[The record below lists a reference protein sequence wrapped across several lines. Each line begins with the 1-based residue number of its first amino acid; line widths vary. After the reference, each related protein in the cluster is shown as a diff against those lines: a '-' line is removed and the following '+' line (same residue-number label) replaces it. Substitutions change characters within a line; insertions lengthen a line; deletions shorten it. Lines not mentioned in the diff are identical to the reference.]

1 MTTTRILGELRNLM
15 KNLKIDGKAVQAYI
29 IPSSDAHGSEYLS
42 EKDKRRQFIS
52 GFTGSA
58 GTALVTQDNALLW
71 TDGRYFL
78 QASQQ
83 LDSNWKLMKDGLDE
97 TPSLSAWLIKN
108 MPPSSIV
115 GVDAT
120 LYEEDLFINLEN
132 SLSYSTLQL
141 KNIEPNLVD
150 IVWSTNRPKLEC
162 NELLKVDLNHCG
174 RRLGEKLRLIR
185 AQMDEK
191 NSYSI
196 VATSLDEIAWLLNLR
211 SSDIPFNTV
220 FFSYCIITK
229 SSLQLYIDLNR
240 LTDEIRSYLLNEE
253 PNIEFFE
260 YDSFFQE
267 FQNFYKNEFLNDQ
280 QRKASKIWLCPRSS
294 HMLHSL
300 VDEKYLHK
308 EISYLTKLK
317 IIKNKDEIS
326 ASKFVHIK
334 DSAVLC
340 EFWHWIEN
348 QMKNYESLGEDF
360 NEFNVAKY
368 LDSLRMNTSG
378 CLKPSFETIC
388 SSRCRFERGKT
399 KIIFIY
405 LSWC

>member
-1 MTTTRILGELRNLM
+1 MATTTRILSELRNLM
-15 KNLKIDGKAVQAYI
+15 RNKAVQAYI

-42 EKDKRRQFIS
+42 EKDKRRQFIT

-58 GTALVTQDNALLW
+58 GTAVVTQDNALLW

-83 LDSNWKLMKDGLDE
+83 LDSNWKLMKDGLED
-97 TPSLSAWLIKN
+97 TPSLSSWLIKN

-115 GVDAT
+115 GIDST

-132 SLSYSTLQL
+132 SLSSLSTIQL
-141 KNIEPNLVD
+141 KNIEPNLID
-150 IVWSTNRPKLEC
+150 IVWSKNRPKLEC
-162 NELLKVDLNHCG
+162 NELLKVDLSHCG
-174 RRLGEKLRLIR
+174 RSLSEKLILIR
-185 AQMDEK
+185 TQMNEK
-191 NSYSI
+191 NAYAI

-211 SSDIPFNTV
+211 SSDIPFGTV
-220 FFSYCIITK
+220 FFSYCIITNTG
-229 SSLQLYIDLNR
+229 LQLFINLNR
-240 LTDEIRSYLLNEE
+240 LTDDIRSYLLNQEA
-253 PNIEFFE
+253 NIEFFE
-260 YDSFFQE
+260 YESFFSE

-280 QRKASKIWLCPRSS
+280 IRKTSKIWLCPRSS

-300 VDEKYLHK
+300 VDDKYLHK

-317 IIKNKDEIS
+317 IIKNQNEIE
-326 ASKFVHIK
+326 ASKYVHIK

-340 EFWHWIEN
+340 EFWHWIEKL
-348 QMKNYESLGEDF
+348 MENYDSLGDDF

-368 LDSLRMNTSG
+368 LDTLRMNTSG

-388 SSRCRFERGKT
+388 SS
-399 KIIFIY
+399 
-405 LSWC
+405 